1 MTSTARV
8 RAYRARQASEG
19 KSEVRG
25 IYAKPERHPAIKA
38 AVKQF
43 DASWPFPQYAENGKR
58 LMPPPPP
65 LEDALL

>member
-1 MTSTARV
+1 MTSTNRV
-8 RAYRARQASEG
+8 REFRKRLADSG

-43 DASWPFPQYAENGKR
+43 DASWPFPQYDENGKR